1 MTAGFS
7 VNEFAEC
14 IPLLKEERWLRH
26 QENAA
31 KPPLKGA
38 DGVVDD
44 GPCFKTHSY
53 LLVSDH
59 PGRATSERVLFLDGT
74 ATPPSE
80 ENAPRCR
87 SRMMPEHIV
96 ENRSPSCPA

>member
-38 DGVVDD
+38 DGEGVNKLA
-44 GPCFKTHSY
+44 G
-53 LLVSDH
+53 
-59 PGRATSERVLFLDGT
+59 ERLNS
-74 ATPPSE
+74 PPKL
-80 ENAPRCR
+80 A
-87 SRMMPEHIV
+87 
-96 ENRSPSCPA
+96 